1 MSATRAT
8 ADRASQKGTDRRE
21 TGPGGRNRGKDAAR
35 GGWQSVSRTRF
46 LVRVGMLGAAA
57 FALMYA
63 EFYIP
68 GFPSFL
74 QYDPGDVPA
83 LIGGFAMGPVAGAAV
98 SLVKGLLFLLSG
110 KDEAGWLGTAANLAT
125 SLSFVLAASAVYLR
139 AHTRRGAFIGLG
151 VGVATMIVVMALLN
165 YFFFLPAWGV
175 PAPALGETVRM
186 TMLFNLVKGL
196 LTSTLTILVYKKVS
210 SLLHT

>member
-1 MSATRAT
+1 
-8 ADRASQKGTDRRE
+8 
-21 TGPGGRNRGKDAAR
+21 
-35 GGWQSVSRTRF
+35 
-46 LVRVGMLGAAA
+46 MLGAAA

-83 LIGGFAMGPVAGAAV
+83 LIGGFAMGPVPGAAV
-98 SLVKGLLFLLSG
+98 SVVKGVLFFLSG

-125 SLSFVLAASAVYLR
+125 SLSLVVTASLVYLR
-139 AHTRRGAFIGLG
+139 VHTRRGALLGLGLG
-151 VGVATMIVVMALLN
+151 VAAMVGVMALLN
-165 YFFFLPAWGV
+165 YFFFLPAYGV

-196 LTSTLTILVYKKVS
+196 LTSALTFFVYKKVRG
-210 SLLHT
+210 LLDS